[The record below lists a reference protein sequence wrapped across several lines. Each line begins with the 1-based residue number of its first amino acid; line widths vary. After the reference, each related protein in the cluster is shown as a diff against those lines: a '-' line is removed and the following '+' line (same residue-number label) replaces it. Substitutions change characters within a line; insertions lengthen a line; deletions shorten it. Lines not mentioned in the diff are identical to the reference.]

1 MCGLYSNRK
10 MAAEVKSI
18 FEYSEEPPF
27 APRQY
32 ITPGGPME
40 IVSDNHGQR
49 HFNIVR
55 WGLVPGWAKE
65 IRSGRPLINARAE
78 TILEKPSFNGAMKH
92 RRCLIPADGYYEWQ
106 GDTPGKKQPYHITR
120 PDEALF
126 AFAGIWEQW
135 MASDGS
141 ELDSAAIITI
151 AANKTL
157 RPIHHRMPVVITP
170 ENYGDWL
177 DNDHISSKKAH
188 EMLMPAPDDY
198 FEYCET
204 VIERG
209 NKKPMSKSD
218 QLSLF

>member
-10 MAAEVKSI
+10 KAAEVKSI
-18 FEYSEEPPF
+18 FEYREDPPF
-27 APRQY
+27 APRTY
-32 ITPGGPME
+32 IMPGGPME

-65 IRSGRPLINARAE
+65 LRSGCPLINARAE

-92 RRCLIPADGYYEWQ
+92 RRCLIPADGYYEWK
-106 GDTPGKKQPYHITR
+106 GNTPGKKQPFHISR
-120 PDEALF
+120 PDGNLF

-135 MASDGS
+135 MANDGS

-151 AANKTL
+151 AANETL
-157 RPIHHRMPVVITP
+157 SLIHHRMPVVITSD
-170 ENYGDWL
+170 NYTDWL
-177 DNDHISSKKAH
+177 DSDHISSKKAV

-198 FEYCET
+198 FTYCET

-209 NKKPMSKSD
+209 NKKPIVKND